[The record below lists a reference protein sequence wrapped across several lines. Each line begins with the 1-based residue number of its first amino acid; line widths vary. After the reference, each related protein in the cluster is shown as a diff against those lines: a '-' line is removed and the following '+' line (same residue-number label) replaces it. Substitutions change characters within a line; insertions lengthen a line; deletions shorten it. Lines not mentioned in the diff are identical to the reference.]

1 MSTTDGAG
9 IPEHDEDARVVQI
22 YPRLPLETETYC
34 PLQVSIK
41 DTAKTVIHNVVVTL
55 GLDSSQSYSLLE
67 VKQSGSKETP
77 LDDGDRPLE
86 RVLCWPPETQKWHP
100 PSQGYY
106 FVLQQSNNGAKQVA
120 TSKEESDDLCSL
132 PSVTQEAVLQVLRQ
146 RFHKHKIYTYISNIL
161 VAVNPNKFLPL
172 YYNPKYVKLYENQP
186 LGKLSPHIFAIAD
199 VAFRTMLSRQAN
211 QCILI
216 SGESGSGKTES
227 SSYLIHCLTTL
238 NQGKFSGGLERAIL
252 GAGPVLEAFGNA
264 QTAENNN
271 CSRFGKFIQLIYLEN
286 GVIRGAFIEKFLLEK
301 NRLVS
306 RAKNERNFHVFYC
319 LLMGASKDEQE
330 EFHLLKPQDYVYLNQ
345 QGEFNLN
352 EEDDPKQEYK
362 RLQQAMEMV
371 GFLTA
376 TKKRILSV
384 VSAILLLGNVTFS
397 QSKDTEVL
405 EAGPAEVLSSLSHL
419 LMVKKEQL
427 VTTLTKKKVVTAASS
442 VVSYYTRQEAVSAR
456 DSMAKSLYSA
466 LFDWIILHINH
477 AMLNR
482 RDLEESVSCLSI
494 GVLDMFGFE
503 NLQRNSFEQLCINYA
518 NEKQQFYINQN
529 IFKLEQE
536 VYVSEGITWEN
547 INFIDNSDCIQLI
560 SDTSAGL
567 LHLLNKESKFPQA
580 PDETLL
586 EKFKQHHQSNPRF
599 GFSPFKQDTFTI
611 EHYAGKVKYH
621 IKDFKKKNTE
631 FMRPEVVSLLRSSK
645 RSFLHHLVA
654 TNPEALFRWS
664 ILRATIRIVSV
675 LKKLLKQ
682 RTERSKTDWVII
694 TTYNNYVMTFLL
706 FLPTPAI
713 LWISPLIA
721 LMNNHSI
728 CLRTSLSIMKRKTSQ
743 LRKCLSECF
752 NLIFPYFFCRTNRGS
767 RQKQII
773 PKNLM
778 NLSSLHHIVGL
789 MKHDITSKS
798 VFHPIRRAD
807 PPTVGAQFQTSLG
820 KLIETLE
827 KAEPFFIFC
836 LRSNAEK
843 KQLHF
848 DDEVVLNQIKYTG
861 ILQMI
866 HMQKSSYKAKYT
878 FKEFVE
884 KFRILLPKGTT
895 GSPQEITELFEKMG
909 LEKSTYQ
916 IGKTKVFLK
925 EKERQLLQ
933 STLNK
938 EVMQRIVTLQR
949 WFRACLI
956 RLHFLQKKDATMIIQ
971 VQPYMN
977 HLKARTKLSN
987 LQFLAKRSWREFF
1000 EKQNRA
1006 ATVIQMAWRI
1016 SQSLD
1021 LEDHENRSSSLRG
1034 TSIHNYNFFC
1044 FKYLKCS
1051 MKHALK
1057 RQQNLEIQSPEP
1069 ANNQAAK
1076 ENESKQIG
1084 DGKASVPQ
1092 LSRPF
1097 SVPLDPKA
1105 GSSNPSMCKQYKGN
1119 DRMREISSEDD
1130 LTDTSSPEVHRRRD
1144 RRDDIN
1150 VDFVLHYVFEVCITL
1165 GIKVT
1170 QNGQNIF
1177 LFKRKAVSVDELSS
1191 SSGCESSSSPQM
1203 SMNQLSS
1210 FGCFLPSLALSGKGS
1225 SPQAEKTQ
1233 AALSLRPQRFGGSK
1247 ENEYWSFPLPPISPT
1262 VPTLTGSASVMDV
1275 WPLNSQVKVLTNPS
1289 YVTYFQFFKLDPWFS
1304 SFSMCSCFP
1313 VSLCPV
1319 LPVDCSPGVSHSLN
1333 YPIRIFVNHFCTL
1346 TCRIFVFLLIQMVS
1360 EPDCSRHSLPAR
1372 SGSEGTDLQGSNQ
1385 SLTTPENKL
1394 LGRRPHKSSH
1404 NESPFDKTGYLT
1416 VRHCRHG
1423 YQRSVEHRPSMVHM
1437 SCLSSAVTLP
1447 RFSPQSYHM
1456 TGSNESRVQ
1465 RKFPYISR
1473 ATRALQADASLD
1485 REITDPNEL
1494 RHLDEFLGNQVNE
1507 LQSRVKELSVTEG
1520 IFLSATMEFRETIK
1534 TMYSLQKPKVCYKS
1548 LMNDYRNKVSALSG
1562 RGKKSEV
1569 SLVVNL
1575 FQSVLDGFIRAE
1587 NKRGESEPA
1596 KTTRTGKKEK
1606 CIDNP
1611 LDHLFS
1617 TYQVNIMQSCDL
1629 CNSFIWVMEKA
1640 CMCSACKFICHKK
1653 CLDKIITDCS
1663 TRRSK
1668 MDDSV
1673 QGSLHFGVQ
1682 VCVLTSKTNPV
1693 PKVVELLLMHVEL
1706 NGLYT
1711 EGIYRKSGAACRA
1724 KELHQILQID
1734 PENVCLD
1741 NYPIHTITGLVK
1753 RWLRELPEP
1762 LMTFPLY
1769 NDFLHAAE
1777 LPENQERIRAVY
1789 QKVDELPPAN
1799 YHTLERLIFHLVKV
1813 AKEEKHNK
1821 MSPTSL
1827 AIVFAPCILRSA
1839 DISDPLLCMKDVPK
1853 STLCLEIL
1861 INEQLKRYN
1870 EKMQDIQE
1878 LEYAEAQAVH
1888 KLKLRRQNTALHY
1901 VIMLF
1906 PHLKRL
1912 HGKDIK
1918 LPFEQK
1924 VPHLLQS
1931 DESDST
1937 IIERIKSI
1945 KQEKLDI
1952 AIRLPELE
1960 QEHSDSE
1967 NVDSASSVSSDSLD
1981 QLGGVDSE

>member
-9 IPEHDEDARVVQI
+9 TPEHDEDARVVQI

-271 CSRFGKFIQLIYLEN
+271 CSRFGKFIQLIYLES

-319 LLMGASKDEQE
+319 LLMGSSKDEQE

-345 QGEFNLN
+345 
-352 EEDDPKQEYK
+352 EDDPKQEYK

-654 TNPEALFRWS
+654 SNPEALFRWS

-682 RTERSKTDWVII
+682 RTERSKD
-694 TTYNNYVMTFLL
+694 NYFSLVSSHTSNTLDFSFDRSDEQSLNMFEDIFVNYEEKNSSCVYPHYL
-706 FLPTPAI
+706 I
-713 LWISPLIA
+713 LSFV
-721 LMNNHSI
+721 N
-728 CLRTSLSIMKRKTSQ
+728 Q
-743 LRKCLSECF
+743 
-752 NLIFPYFFCRTNRGS
+752 
-767 RQKQII
+767 
-773 PKNLM
+773 NLM

-789 MKHDITSKS
+789 MKHDRTSKS

-820 KLIETLE
+820 KLIETIE

-971 VQPYMN
+971 
-977 HLKARTKLSN
+977 
-987 LQFLAKRSWREFF
+987 RSWREFF

-1021 LEDHENRSSSLRG
+1021 LEDHENRSSSLPG
-1034 TSIHNYNFFC
+1034 
-1044 FKYLKCS
+1044 
-1051 MKHALK
+1051 A
-1057 RQQNLEIQSPEP
+1057 
-1069 ANNQAAK
+1069 
-1076 ENESKQIG
+1076 
-1084 DGKASVPQ
+1084 
-1092 LSRPF
+1092 
-1097 SVPLDPKA
+1097 
-1105 GSSNPSMCKQYKGN
+1105 
-1119 DRMREISSEDD
+1119 
-1130 LTDTSSPEVHRRRD
+1130 
-1144 RRDDIN
+1144 
-1150 VDFVLHYVFEVCITL
+1150 
-1165 GIKVT
+1165 
-1170 QNGQNIF
+1170 
-1177 LFKRKAVSVDELSS
+1177 S

-1203 SMNQLSS
+1203 V
-1210 FGCFLPSLALSGKGS
+1210 SLAFIIFHNLEHESIVKLRMFSPFSSVLFVTCLMVCWFVLDLSVFR
-1225 SPQAEKTQ
+1225 T
-1233 AALSLRPQRFGGSK
+1233 LSLVLLLNGGYKRVASSQFEPCPFLWPCQGRVRLRKPKKHKRRLAYARSGLVYSFGGSK

-1275 WPLNSQVKVLTNPS
+1275 
-1289 YVTYFQFFKLDPWFS
+1289 
-1304 SFSMCSCFP
+1304 CGCFP
-1313 VSLCPV
+1313 ELWKCRSPFPV
-1319 LPVDCSPGVSHSLN
+1319 L
-1333 YPIRIFVNHFCTL
+1333 I
-1346 TCRIFVFLLIQMVS
+1346 S
-1360 EPDCSRHSLPAR
+1360 EL
-1372 SGSEGTDLQGSNQ
+1372 
-1385 SLTTPENKL
+1385 
-1394 LGRRPHKSSH
+1394 
-1404 NESPFDKTGYLT
+1404 F
-1416 VRHCRHG
+1416 
-1423 YQRSVEHRPSMVHM
+1423 HRPSMVHM

-1494 RHLDEFLGNQVNE
+1494 RHLDEFLGNQGNHQNHV
-1507 LQSRVKELSVTEG
+1507 LL
-1520 IFLSATMEFRETIK
+1520 TI
-1534 TMYSLQKPKVCYKS
+1534 CYKS

-1587 NKRGESEPA
+1587 NKRGERPGRER
-1596 KTTRTGKKEK
+1596 KGKKMRN
-1606 CIDNP
+1606 IDNP

-1663 TRRSK
+1663 TR
-1668 MDDSV
+1668 V
-1673 QGSLHFGVQ
+1673 PGSLHFGVQ
-1682 VCVLTSKTNPV
+1682 VCVLTSKANPV

-1888 KLKLRRQNTALHY
+1888 KLKLRRQNTVRPQRHN
-1901 VIMLF
+1901 
-1906 PHLKRL
+1906 
-1912 HGKDIK
+1912 
-1918 LPFEQK
+1918 QK
-1924 VPHLLQS
+1924 GL
-1931 DESDST
+1931 
-1937 IIERIKSI
+1937 
-1945 KQEKLDI
+1945 
-1952 AIRLPELE
+1952 
-1960 QEHSDSE
+1960 
-1967 NVDSASSVSSDSLD
+1967 
-1981 QLGGVDSE
+1981 